1 MYSVQTKF
9 EFQGRVRTILRDEN
23 PLPGSPSA
31 VVGAINWKEK
41 TFEVHGQK
49 RKYDEIRRTAGS
61 LFNKYLS
68 CTDSIYSCH
77 AVDDCLVPGCAAI
90 RADARVS
97 QDQALEVVCDAEGV
111 RLFLYARRV
120 EGSFVCICDF
130 PAFNF

>member
-1 MYSVQTKF
+1 MEAFFDNKTNIVNARICAVLDEAVMYSVQTKF

-68 CTDSIYSCH
+68 CTDSI
-77 AVDDCLVPGCAAI
+77 
-90 RADARVS
+90 
-97 QDQALEVVCDAEGV
+97 
-111 RLFLYARRV
+111 
-120 EGSFVCICDF
+120 
-130 PAFNF
+130 